1 MASADARKEAVE
13 ARRPPWLGKG
23 PRVLM
28 MRWPWPV
35 FGNGNRAA
43 ARTAGPPTFW

>member
-23 PRVLM
+23 PRDLM
-28 MRWPWPV
+28 
-35 FGNGNRAA
+35 ADA
-43 ARTAGPPTFW
+43 LALARVW